1 MASAP
6 RTKEQTLNWLRT
18 ISGELCTTTLK
29 RLEDTL
35 PWYGDMPPG
44 RRSAVGLVAQA
55 GITSFISW
63 FDDPKSTPWIAA
75 DVFGAAPREL
85 LRSVSLQQT
94 LQLIRVTVEVVEE
107 RVKDGSE
114 SLREAILLYS
124 REIAFGAADV
134 YARAAEA
141 RGLWDARLEAL
152 VVDSILSGEYDDDLP
167 SRIAALGW
175 HGHGEVCVL
184 VGTTPSMLDVDQL
197 RRSARHMAADVLIGV
212 QGNRLVLVIGRAR
225 PAAPGPVTDTATPAT
240 GSVTTAGNGTS
251 PGSASANGSTGSAA
265 GSNNGSSYPIG
276 TEPTLSF
283 MDIAMQLE
291 PIFGPGHLVLGHEVP
306 NLVDASKSAKAALA
320 GFAVARSWR
329 NAPRPVQADD
339 LLPERALAGDPLARA
354 TLIHRIYRPLQAHST
369 ELLTTLWCYLDNG
382 RSLEATAR
390 ELFVHPNTV
399 RYRLKRV
406 SEVIGYDATGAREA
420 LILQAALILGSIS
433 DHDGSTRRR

>member
-1 MASAP
+1 VATKP
-6 RTKEQTLNWLRT
+6 RTKAETLAWLRT
-18 ISGELCTTTLK
+18 IAGELSTQTLK

-35 PWYGDMPPG
+35 PWYGDMPPS

-55 GITSFISW
+55 GISSFIAW
-63 FDDPKSTPWIAA
+63 FEDPRSTPWIAA

-94 LQLIRVTVEVVEE
+94 LQLIRVTVEVVED
-107 RVKDGSE
+107 RVKDGGE
-114 SLREAILLYS
+114 PLREAILLYS
-124 REIAFGAADV
+124 REIAFAAADV

-152 VVDSILSGEYDDDLP
+152 VVDSILSGEYDDELP

-175 HGHGEVCVL
+175 HGHGEVAVL
-184 VGTTPSMLDVDQL
+184 VGTAPKQLDVDHV
-197 RRSARHMAADVLIGV
+197 RRAARHMHADVLIGV
-212 QGNRLVLVIGRAR
+212 QGNRLVLVIGRSD
-225 PAAPGPVTDTATPAT
+225 PLGSEPDDTI
-240 GSVTTAGNGTS
+240 GTS
-251 PGSASANGSTGSAA
+251 SALT
-265 GSNNGSSYPIG
+265 
-276 TEPTLSF
+276 F
-283 MDIAMQLE
+283 MEIATQLE
-291 PIFGPGHLVLGHEVP
+291 PHFGPGHLVLGHEVP

-329 NAPRPVQADD
+329 HAPRPVHADD

-354 TLIHRIYRPLQAHST
+354 TLVHRIYRPLQAHST
-369 ELLTTLWCYLDNG
+369 ELLTTLWSYLDNG

-406 SEVIGYDATGAREA
+406 SDVIGWDATGAREA
-420 LILQAALILGSIS
+420 LILQAALIIGSMS
-433 DHDGSTRRR
+433 DHEHQPRRRPS

>member
-1 MASAP
+1 VAAP
-6 RTKEQTLNWLRT
+6 RTKQQTLAWLRT
-18 ISGELCTTTLK
+18 LSGELSTATLK

-35 PWYGDMPPG
+35 PWYRDMPPG

-63 FDDPKSTPWIAA
+63 YDDPKSIPWIAA

-94 LQLIRVTVEVVEE
+94 LQLIRVTVEVVEQ
-107 RVKDGSE
+107 RVKDSEE

-124 REIAFGAADV
+124 REIAFAAADV

-152 VVDSILSGEYDDDLP
+152 VVDSILTGEYDSELP

-175 HGHGEVCVL
+175 NGHGEVSVL
-184 VGTTPSMLDVDQL
+184 VGTAPRMLDVDML
-197 RRSARHMAADVLIGV
+197 RRTARHLESDVLIGV
-212 QGNRLVLVIGRAR
+212 QGSRLVIVIGRVDALEEE
-225 PAAPGPVTDTATPAT
+225 
-240 GSVTTAGNGTS
+240 
-251 PGSASANGSTGSAA
+251 ST
-265 GSNNGSSYPIG
+265 
-276 TEPTLSF
+276 TEPRPFLE
-283 MDIAMQLE
+283 IAAELE
-291 PIFGPGHLVLGHEVP
+291 PGFGPGHLVLGHAVP
-306 NLVDASKSAKAALA
+306 SLLEAARSAKAALA
-320 GFAVARSWR
+320 GFAVARAWR
-329 NAPRPVQADD
+329 KAPRPALADD
-339 LLPERALAGDPLARA
+339 LLPERAFAGDPLARS
-354 TLIHRIYRPLQAHST
+354 TLINRVYRPLQDHST

-399 RYRLKRV
+399 RYRLKRI

-420 LILQAALILGSIS
+420 LILQAALVVGAIAGSPKANP
-433 DHDGSTRRR
+433 DR

>member
-1 MASAP
+1 MEPSAA
-6 RTKEQTLNWLRT
+6 TKERTLAWLRT
-18 ISGELCTTTLK
+18 VSGELSTKTIK
-29 RLEDTL
+29 RLEETL

-63 FDDPKSTPWIAA
+63 FDDPRSTPWIAA

-85 LRSVSLQQT
+85 LRSISLQQT

-107 RVKDGSE
+107 RVKDGDD

-124 REIAFGAADV
+124 REIAFASADV

-152 VVDSILSGEYDDDLP
+152 VVDSILSGEYDDELP

-175 HGHGEVCVL
+175 HGHGEVSVL
-184 VGTTPSMLDVDQL
+184 VGTTPRMLDVDML
-197 RRSARHMAADVLIGV
+197 RRTARHLAADVLIGV
-212 QGNRLVLVIGRAR
+212 QGRRLVLVIGRAEE
-225 PAAPGPVTDTATPAT
+225 TLDE
-240 GSVTTAGNGTS
+240 NGT
-251 PGSASANGSTGSAA
+251 PTSTSR
-265 GSNNGSSYPIG
+265 P
-276 TEPTLSF
+276 SF
-283 MDIAMQLE
+283 TDIAKALE
-291 PIFGPGHLVLGHEVP
+291 PGFGDGHLVLGHEVP
-306 NLVDASKSAKAALA
+306 SLVDASKSAKTALA
-320 GFAVARSWR
+320 GFSVARSWR
-329 NAPRPVQADD
+329 NAPRPALADD
-339 LLPERALAGDPLARA
+339 LLPERALAGDPVARS
-354 TLIHRIYRPLQAHST
+354 TLVNRVYKPLKNHST

-406 SEVIGYDATGAREA
+406 SDVIGWDATGAREA
-420 LILQAALILGSIS
+420 LILQSALILGSIA
-433 DHDGSTRRR
+433 DHDGQAGRRR

>member
-1 MASAP
+1 VAAAP
-6 RTKEQTLNWLRT
+6 KTKEQTLTWLRT
-18 ISGELCTTTLK
+18 ISGELSTATLK

-63 FDDPKSTPWIAA
+63 YDDPRSTPWIAA

-114 SLREAILLYS
+114 TLREAILLYS

-152 VVDSILSGEYDDDLP
+152 VVDSILSGEYDDELP

-184 VGTTPSMLDVDQL
+184 VGTTPKMLDVDQL
-197 RRSARHMAADVLIGV
+197 RRSARHMTADVLIGV
-212 QGNRLVLVIGRAR
+212 QGNRLVLVIGRAH
-225 PAAPGPVTDTATPAT
+225 PITADTDDTAGA
-240 GSVTTAGNGTS
+240 
-251 PGSASANGSTGSAA
+251 
-265 GSNNGSSYPIG
+265 
-276 TEPTLSF
+276 PTLSF
-283 MDIAMQLE
+283 MDIALQLE
-291 PIFGPGHLVLGHEVP
+291 PSFGPGHLVLGHEVP

-329 NAPRPVQADD
+329 NAPRPVAADD

-420 LILQAALILGSIS
+420 LILQAALIIGSIS
-433 DHDGSTRRR
+433 DHDGSSRRR

>member
-1 MASAP
+1 MAPAP
-6 RTKEQTLNWLRT
+6 KTKEQTLAWLRT
-18 ISGELCTTTLK
+18 ISGELSTATLK

-35 PWYGDMPPG
+35 PWYGEMPPG

-63 FDDPKSTPWIAA
+63 FDDPSSTPWIAA

-85 LRSVSLQQT
+85 LRSISLQQT

-107 RVKDGSE
+107 RVKEGGE
-114 SLREAILLYS
+114 LLREAILLYS
-124 REIAFGAADV
+124 REIAFASADV

-152 VVDSILSGEYDDDLP
+152 VVDSILSGEYDDELP

-175 HGHGEVCVL
+175 HGHGEACVL
-184 VGTTPSMLDVDQL
+184 VGTTPKMLDVDQL
-197 RRSARHMAADVLIGV
+197 RRAARHMSADVLIGV
-212 QGNRLVLVIGRAR
+212 QGNRLVLVIGRAH
-225 PAAPGPVTDTATPAT
+225 PTPVDTDDA
-240 GSVTTAGNGTS
+240 
-251 PGSASANGSTGSAA
+251 
-265 GSNNGSSYPIG
+265 IG
-276 TEPTLSF
+276 TAAALTF
-283 MDIAMQLE
+283 MEIAIALE
-291 PIFGPGHLVLGHEVP
+291 PNFGPGHLVLGHEVP

-420 LILQAALILGSIS
+420 LILQSALILGSIA